1 MTHTKNSVNRQRRIL
16 NSHSRYGLLALLLC
30 GNTLLMAQTQVEN
43 DVADDR
49 ITTQVRMLGIGSTN
63 ILDTYLSPE
72 KYQGADLRFISHTTR
87 EREGKHLSRQIIH
100 NGNVSYVH
108 NRAGNSNEFAGNYN
122 FSYAWHYNWR
132 FFDNRFR
139 LSAGALADVNI
150 GFIYNTRN
158 SNNPAQARANFNI
171 APSAVVSYRV
181 MMKNRPMILRYEVSI
196 PLLGVMFSPNY
207 GQSYYEIFSEGNYDH
222 NIVPTTFISTPSMR
236 HMFSIDFQLLRNTT
250 LRVGYLGDYQQS
262 QVNLL
267 KTHIYTHSLVVGVVK
282 RFKLIHLRP

>member
-1 MTHTKNSVNRQRRIL
+1 MTHTKNSVNRQRRIP

-30 GNTLLMAQTQVEN
+30 GSTLLMAQTQVEN

-122 FSYAWHYNWR
+122 FSYAWHYNWC
-132 FFDNRFR
+132 FFDNRF
-139 LSAGALADVNI
+139 
-150 GFIYNTRN
+150 
-158 SNNPAQARANFNI
+158 Q
-171 APSAVVSYRV
+171 
-181 MMKNRPMILRYEVSI
+181 
-196 PLLGVMFSPNY
+196 
-207 GQSYYEIFSEGNYDH
+207 
-222 NIVPTTFISTPSMR
+222 
-236 HMFSIDFQLLRNTT
+236 
-250 LRVGYLGDYQQS
+250 
-262 QVNLL
+262 
-267 KTHIYTHSLVVGVVK
+267 
-282 RFKLIHLRP
+282 